1 MTLDALGRE
10 KLASIRTIAA
20 RHGVTSVRVFGSFA
34 RGDAREDSDLD
45 LLIEAG
51 PRTPPWFPG
60 GLLADLEEELG
71 RPVDV
76 AEESALH
83 PLIRDSV
90 LREAIPLRRR

>member
-1 MTLDALGRE
+1 MTLDALGRD

-20 RHGVTSVRVFGSFA
+20 KHGVTSVRVFGSFA

-76 AEESALH
+76 AEEKALH
-83 PLIRDSV
+83 PLVKDRV
-90 LREAIPLRRR
+90 LREAIPL